1 MPSLRSYSTRRRHIH
16 AEINVTPLTDV
27 ALVLLVIFMLTAT
40 FLGVEGGVDIDL
52 PGATSATPRQ
62 DVGAVLVV
70 VAKDGQ
76 VRIDSQ
82 EIPRDKLV
90 QAFREKAAVGGR
102 KQVVIRGDRA
112 ASYKAVFEVMDAARV
127 AGLSEISLATQQAPP
142 PRTESGT
149 R

>member
-1 MPSLRSYSTRRRHIH
+1 MPSIGSRVRRRRHIH
-16 AEINVTPLTDV
+16 CEINVTPLTDV

-40 FLGVEGGVDIDL
+40 FLGVEQGVDVDL
-52 PGATSATPRQ
+52 PGAASATPRQ
-62 DVGAVLVV
+62 DVGAVLVM
-70 VAKDGQ
+70 VAMDGR

-112 ASYKAVFEVMDAARV
+112 ASYKAVFEVMDAARL
-127 AGLSEISLATQQAPP
+127 AGLSDISLATQQPAL
-142 PRTESGT
+142 PRTESGP